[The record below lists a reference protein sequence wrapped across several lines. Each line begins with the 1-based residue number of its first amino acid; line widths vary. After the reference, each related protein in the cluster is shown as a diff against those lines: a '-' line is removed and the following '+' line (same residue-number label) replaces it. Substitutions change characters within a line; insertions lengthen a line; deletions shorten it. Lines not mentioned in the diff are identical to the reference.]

1 MVLLILAGVS
11 INLVV
16 GNNGIVT
23 KAGDARDKT
32 EQAKANEEADLLGLE
47 DDIEKSLG
55 TYDPLKGLPNKTID
69 EAKSG
74 LMTENTKVTFPDGTV
89 IVPEGYKIATDSAST
104 IAYGVVITDALTNGN
119 EWVWV
124 PVADPSVMYE
134 TASTPITLTGG
145 TKDGAGILDLKIN
158 NNPVTVSK
166 YTKPITITNNN
177 STTKTISRV
186 RPNDTSYREPDVVVD
201 SDGTS
206 YDARDT
212 YRATAGFTKTVGE
225 TTTTMTLA
233 EMADMMRSEY
243 ETMIASIEKYH
254 GFYIGRYELNVNGE
268 EKTGA
273 TLTNKTWYYLY
284 NQCKGLSASNKV
296 MSRMIWGCQWDVT
309 CNWIAN
315 YGDKKD
321 INNSSTWGNYY
332 GTSVKAS
339 DGTTE
344 IKKSDKQQILDTGI
358 TTFTRANNIYDF
370 AGNCEEWTQEAAGP
384 RDRASRGGYC
394 YGSGSN
400 FPASCCGSS
409 PTSLINSFIRFS
421 SHFNSAT
428 LRN

>member
-23 KAGDARDKT
+23 KAGEARNKT

-55 TYDPLKGLPNKTID
+55 TYDPLKRLPSKTID

-166 YTKPITITNNN
+166 YTKPITITNNDN
-177 STTKTISRV
+177 
-186 RPNDTSYREPDVVVD
+186 
-201 SDGTS
+201 
-206 YDARDT
+206 
-212 YRATAGFTKTVGE
+212 
-225 TTTTMTLA
+225 
-233 EMADMMRSEY
+233 
-243 ETMIASIEKYH
+243 
-254 GFYIGRYELNVNGE
+254 E
-268 EKTGA
+268 EE
-273 TLTNKTWYYLY
+273 
-284 NQCKGLSASNKV
+284 
-296 MSRMIWGCQWDVT
+296 D
-309 CNWIAN
+309 
-315 YGDKKD
+315 
-321 INNSSTWGNYY
+321 
-332 GTSVKAS
+332 
-339 DGTTE
+339 E
-344 IKKSDKQQILDTGI
+344 
-358 TTFTRANNIYDF
+358 
-370 AGNCEEWTQEAAGP
+370 
-384 RDRASRGGYC
+384 
-394 YGSGSN
+394 
-400 FPASCCGSS
+400 
-409 PTSLINSFIRFS
+409 
-421 SHFNSAT
+421 
-428 LRN
+428 